1 MSKNTNYGGLTSY
14 GVPVL
19 GQSKIV
25 TSAFGRTWFVNA
37 NSTVYASPYFKM
49 AAGNNANKG
58 DSLNSP
64 FLTMARAFEVVKS
77 GDVINFTGKIQEQLV
92 TPAQV
97 FDVTINGCGNNPR
110 DPDSTPAGG
119 QYSAAEW
126 KAPASGGI
134 AAQAT
139 CRVIQQGWRFANF
152 LMRAIDTNAGCLEF
166 VRNTASSDSERDA
179 SHASII
185 GVRFAGAGVGI
196 KFGATSFTENLFN
209 ISVSD
214 CIFNDQ
220 TYAIRLT
227 NGGSYRAQISNNVFE
242 TNTNHI
248 VGGLTQ
254 ASIRNNIVSSATTAA
269 IVLTGGAGNAVNY
282 NALDGTYAAGALYAA
297 GTNDN
302 WNGNAASTGFTAAVP
317 A

>member
-19 GQSKIV
+19 GQSKFV
-25 TSAFGRTWFVNA
+25 SSAFGRTWFVNA

-58 DSLNSP
+58 DSPNSP
-64 FLTMARAFEVVKS
+64 FLTMARAFELVKS

-92 TPAQV
+92 TPVQV
-97 FDVTINGCGNNPR
+97 FDVWINGCGNSPR
-110 DPDSTPAGG
+110 DPDSTPNGG

-126 KAPASGGI
+126 KAPASGGV

-139 CRVIQQGWRFANF
+139 CRVIQQGWRFTNF
-152 LMRAIDTNAGCLEF
+152 LMRAIDANAGCLEF
-166 VRNTASSDSERDA
+166 VRNAATVDDERDS
-179 SHASII
+179 SHGSVY
-185 GVRFAGAGVGI
+185 GLRFAGAGVGI
-196 KFGATSFTENLFN
+196 KFGATSFTENVFN
-209 ISVSD
+209 VSIKN

-227 NGGSYRAQISNNVFE
+227 NGGCYRSQISENVFE

-248 VGGLTQ
+248 VGAMTQ

-269 IVLTGGAGNAVNY
+269 IILTGGSGNSVSY
-282 NALDGTYAAGALYAA
+282 NALDGTYAAGTLYAP